1 MRTILHALSHRGG
14 LLAVMT
20 ILPRLLHAESP
31 ATAAMPE
38 VEVYSPY
45 SDPIFYGL
53 FAIVLVLLIFILQ
66 LQRVF
71 ASVARDYSRG
81 KIGKGGNTLQAI
93 VLILGFSTLPGTT
106 FAAEEQASFLK
117 HAFGSNAINALFFLA
132 VVELVVVLYYVRLIR
147 SFTDAPYQEKPYV
160 ETLRARP
167 SFWDRFNKSVTVE
180 KEAAIMTDHDYDGI
194 RELDNALPPWWKYG
208 FYLTIVWSLV
218 YLVHYH
224 VAGSGPSSQEEYQT
238 QVDEGQAQVA
248 AYLAK
253 MGNMVDETNVTLLTD
268 AADLAKGREIYTALC
283 VACHGASGEGGVGPN
298 MTDQYWK
305 HGGDIKDLFKTV
317 KYGVSGTGMKSWK
330 SDISPA
336 QMAAVSSYILSLQGT
351 NPPNGKA
358 PEGTLYVPA
367 ADSLSAPADSLT
379 VPSNPADTTRM
390 AGLISGK

>member
-1 MRTILHALSHRGG
+1 
-14 LLAVMT
+14 
-20 ILPRLLHAESP
+20 
-31 ATAAMPE
+31 
-38 VEVYSPY
+38 VETYSPY
-45 SDPIFYGL
+45 RDPIFYGL
-53 FAIVLVLLIFILQ
+53 LAIVLVLLVFILQ
-66 LQRVF
+66 LQKVF
-71 ASVARDYSRG
+71 ASVAKDYSKG

-93 VLILGFSTLPGTT
+93 ILIVGFSALPESS
-106 FAAEEQASFLK
+106 FAAEEQATFLK

-147 SFTDAPYQEKPYV
+147 SFTDAPYEDKPYV
-160 ETLRARP
+160 ETIRTRP

-180 KEAAIMTDHDYDGI
+180 KEAAIMTDHEYDGI

-208 FYLTIVWSLV
+208 FYLTIVWSV
-218 YLVHYH
+218 FYLAHYH
-224 VAGSGPSSQEEYQT
+224 VAGSGPSSEDEYKA
-238 QVDEGQAQVA
+238 QVEEGQAEVA

-268 AADLAKGREIYTALC
+268 AADLAKGKEIYTALC
-283 VACHGASGEGGVGPN
+283 VACHGPSGEGGVGPN

-358 PEGTLYVPA
+358 PEGTLYVPK
-367 ADSLSAPADSLT
+367 ADSLAAPVDSLAVPVPADST
-379 VPSNPADTTRM
+379 GM
-390 AGLISGK
+390 AQLISGK